1 MARYQKHMQQ
11 IHNQATAQSIESAVQ
26 LLTEDIIDFL
36 IKAGVQ
42 PGGMLLKDIRN
53 LSKYEYKIKK
63 DD

>member
-1 MARYQKHMQQ
+1 MTRYQKHMQQ
-11 IHNQATAQSIESAVQ
+11 IHNQATAQSIESAVR

-36 IKAGVQ
+36 IKAGVRQ
-42 PGGMLLKDIRN
+42 HSALLKDIRN